1 MAFDLSKSLVIGVSS
16 RALFDLSVE
25 DEIFRTKGLAAYQH
39 YQKKNEDCV
48 LSPGVAFPL
57 VKAILGLNTRLPN
70 TSRKAEVVIMS
81 RNSAET
87 SLRIFRSVEAHNL
100 DITRAALV

>member
-25 DEIFRTKGLAAYQH
+25 DEIFQTKGLAAYQS
-39 YQKKNEDCV
+39 YQHENESKI
-48 LSPGVAFPL
+48 LAPGVAFPL

-70 TSRKAEVVIMS
+70 TARRAEVVI
-81 RNSAET
+81 
-87 SLRIFRSVEAHNL
+87 LH
-100 DITRAALV
+100 